1 MSSQTDNTSLI
12 WKALNALTKTSFS
25 NEHTI
30 PNTFTA
36 EVFRKHFLSLAET
49 LTRTFRQDGGEYQ
62 CSEGLQNFCINRLKS
77 HDAFSISEI
86 TVYKV
91 GNYISSVGS
100 RNTSG
105 CDWNSNRMN
114 LVSLPYLV
122 QHLTYVYNLCFKRSC
137 LPSDLKPPNSSSSS
151 QLFNK
156 YQ

>member
-1 MSSQTDNTSLI
+1 MKQRDRFKKEKNYPKLKKTNRHRRHVKYLVRQAKKACFDKTMSSQTDNTSLI

-77 HDAFSISEI
+77 HDAFSISDI
-86 TVYKV
+86 TVYKF
-91 GNYISSVGS
+91 GHY
-100 RNTSG
+100 
-105 CDWNSNRMN
+105 
-114 LVSLPYLV
+114 
-122 QHLTYVYNLCFKRSC
+122 
-137 LPSDLKPPNSSSSS
+137 PN
-151 QLFNK
+151 
-156 YQ
+156 